1 MEKKNSEFE
10 NETFTYK
17 MVQKNSKIGRD
28 GEKGLNKG
36 STKNYVNY
44 DKLVN
49 KDIISIKM
57 EL

>member
-10 NETFTYK
+10 NETFTYI
-17 MVQKNSKIGRD
+17 MVQKNSKIIRE
-28 GEKGLNKG
+28 GEKGLKKG

-49 KDIISIKM
+49 KGIVSIKM
-57 EL
+57 GL